1 MYAFG
6 TKAWT
11 EVKDY
16 PYGCGYD
23 KEKRISDY
31 EMIYIP
37 EASSYF
43 VIGGTCGYDPAI
55 GEVQIF
61 SRVARFGVSGSPP
74 FARGTWYDAGHLN
87 KERQVSFRSLLFV
100 PKKLIKL

>member
-16 PYGCGYD
+16 PYGCGSD
-23 KEKRISDY
+23 KVKRISDY

-43 VIGGTCGYDPAI
+43 VIGGVCSDSSGQ
-55 GEVQIF
+55 VQQL
-61 SRVARFGVSGSPP
+61 SQVARFGVSGSQPS
-74 FARGTWYDAGHLN
+74 ARGTWYEAGHLN
-87 KERQVSFRSLLFV
+87 TMRKVS
-100 PKKLIKL
+100 